1 MGILTELR
9 PIRTRTRASTAQS
22 LTLEVD
28 TTTKSVSRLQMVA
41 IAGWV
46 AQTADTAHATTN
58 HLTTRGSKIERKT
71 MKEVCTLY
79 ALALLLIYREG
90 RDKHSEIVQH
100 PFCVKI
106 RSVLHHLEH

>member
-1 MGILTELR
+1 MQGNFQGSAMGILTELR

-58 HLTTRGSKIERKT
+58 HRTTRGSKIERKT
-71 MKEVCTLY
+71 MKEGTLGTFTKASTRIPHQVCIY
-79 ALALLLIYREG
+79 LL
-90 RDKHSEIVQH
+90 HA
-100 PFCVKI
+100 
-106 RSVLHHLEH
+106 